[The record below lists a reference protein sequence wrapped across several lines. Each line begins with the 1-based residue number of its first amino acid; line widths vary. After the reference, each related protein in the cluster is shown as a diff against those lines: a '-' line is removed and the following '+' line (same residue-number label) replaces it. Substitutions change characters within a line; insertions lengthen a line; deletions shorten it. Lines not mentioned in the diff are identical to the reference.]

1 MRSATIV
8 GLSLVISASLGA
20 VAGEDPQKSHESAV
34 NSPALEQFKSL
45 AGKWIGKMGTGS
57 ESHDAVV
64 TYRVTSN
71 GSAVVETIDP
81 DGAHEMVTVIHP
93 DGDDLVLTHYCAIG
107 NQPRMRT
114 SGKSDGKNV
123 KFAFVD
129 ATNLKSPKDMHMHD
143 VAFEFVD
150 KDTIK
155 TTWRNYLDGK
165 PHETATFELKRAK

>member
-1 MRSATIV
+1 MRSAIIF
-8 GLSLVISASLGA
+8 GLSLVISATLGA
-20 VAGEDPQKSHESAV
+20 RAGDDRQHSQKPAV
-34 NSPALEQFKSL
+34 NSPALEQFKGL
-45 AGKWIGKMGTGS
+45 EGKWVGKMGTGS
-57 ESHDAVV
+57 ESYDAVV
-64 TYRVTSN
+64 TYKVTSN

-81 DGAHEMVTVIHP
+81 GGKHEMVTVIHP
-93 DGDDLVLTHYCAIG
+93 DGDELVLTHYCAIG

-129 ATNLKSPKDMHMHD
+129 ATNLKSANDMHMHD

-155 TTWRNYLDGK
+155 TTWRNFLDGK

>member
-8 GLSLVISASLGA
+8 GLSLVVYASLGA
-20 VAGEDPQKSHESAV
+20 VAGEDPQKSHASAV
-34 NSPALEQFKSL
+34 NSPALEPFKGL
-45 AGKWIGKMGTGS
+45 AGKWVGKMGSGS

-64 TYRVTSN
+64 TYKVTSN

-81 DGAHEMVTVIHP
+81 GGAHEMVTVIHP
-93 DGDDLVLTHYCAIG
+93 DGDELVLTHYCAIG

-129 ATNLKSPKDMHMHD
+129 ATNLKSPNDMHMHD

-155 TTWRNYLDGK
+155 TTWRNFLDGK
-165 PHETATFELKRAK
+165 AHGTATFELKRAE

>member
-1 MRSATIV
+1 MRSATIL
-8 GLSLVISASLGA
+8 GLSLVISATLGA
-20 VAGEDPQKSHESAV
+20 HAGDDQKHSQPAAV
-34 NSPALEQFKSL
+34 NCPALDPFKSL
-45 AGKWIGKMGTGS
+45 AGKWVGKMGTGS

-64 TYRVTSN
+64 TYKVTSN

-81 DGAHEMVTVIHP
+81 GGAHEMVTVIHP
-93 DGDDLVLTHYCAIG
+93 DGDELVLTHYCAIG
-107 NQPRMRT
+107 NQPRMKA

-129 ATNLKSPKDMHMHD
+129 ATNLKSPNDMHMHD

-155 TTWRNYLDGK
+155 TTWRNFLDGK
-165 PHETATFELKRAK
+165 PHETATFVLKRAK